1 MKQIKQLLIG
11 LIAMAVA
18 SCNNATEKTTAVA
31 DAIYYDGD
39 IITMESDSAA
49 YVEAV
54 AIKDGKIVFVGSKAE
69 AEKLKGD
76 STAMNDLHGKTLV
89 PGFVDGHAHF
99 AGFGTQAVGANL
111 LAPPDGNINTI
122 DDLVK
127 ELKDWYAANGTDKTM
142 GWIFG
147 MGYDDA
153 VLKEQRHPTKQEL
166 DKVSAEIPVVIVH
179 ILVLII

>member
-1 MKQIKQLLIG
+1 MTC
-11 LIAMAVA
+11 MAKH
-18 SCNNATEKTTAVA
+18 S
-31 DAIYYDGD
+31 
-39 IITMESDSAA
+39 
-49 YVEAV
+49 
-54 AIKDGKIVFVGSKAE
+54 F
-69 AEKLKGD
+69 
-76 STAMNDLHGKTLV
+76 
-89 PGFVDGHAHF
+89 GFVDGHAHF

-153 VLKEQRHPTKQEL
+153 VLKNN
-166 DKVSAEIPVVIVH
+166 D
-179 ILVLII
+179 ILPNKSWIRYLQKYRWSLSIFPGTSVL